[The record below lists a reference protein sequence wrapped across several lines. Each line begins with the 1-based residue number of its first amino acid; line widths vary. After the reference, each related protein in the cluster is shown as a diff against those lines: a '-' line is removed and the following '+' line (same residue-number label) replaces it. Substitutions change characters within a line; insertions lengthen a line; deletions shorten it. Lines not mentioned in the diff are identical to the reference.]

1 MAQYRFE
8 FLDADR
14 NPIAKCHYQ
23 IMRYD
28 STLRKDVADENGRA
42 AFDSELIAGK
52 KIWVRFWAQG
62 QRQDAAFSTQPFYW
76 AENVITQPIMAPRVY
91 EIKLRETRNKNNES
105 EDYRQAFYEVQ
116 AGDTWEGIAQK
127 CNTNV
132 SLIKFINNL
141 PDDGTPPEVGDA
153 LLLPRGAERPLDSG
167 GRPDK
172 GVIESQ
178 PSDPLDDLLK
188 GLDGKTSEQ
197 KKDDQPILPQGAEPV
212 GQVQPAQPAGKN
224 PPPDEGKPVEETPDI
239 QEGRGR
245 NGRPTD
251 RVIPKQQ
258 PSAIPNLI
266 TMEQMKGMWPLV
278 SQSKM
283 RPILDEL
290 NANLTDYKLD
300 TNLRKAHFFAQVMQ
314 EVGPHF
320 KLREDLHYGA
330 KALLRFSYYQK
341 HPSEATT
348 DANLSPFSLKEK
360 TIANKAY
367 MDKWRSRR
375 YKLGN
380 IYEGDG
386 YKFIGRGLKQTTGR
400 SNYTDLNNVYPLAWP
415 GENLNFL
422 EHPELLETP
431 KYAVRSAIAFWKG
444 KKLYELADKGF
455 NANTIDSITRVMN
468 EATNS
473 YPQRRANFST
483 TIKIFR

>member
-1 MAQYRFE
+1 M
-8 FLDADR
+8 
-14 NPIAKCHYQ
+14 
-23 IMRYD
+23 
-28 STLRKDVADENGRA
+28 RKDVADENGRA

-91 EIKLRETRNKNNES
+91 EIKLRETENKNNEP

-212 GQVQPAQPAGKN
+212 EQGQPAQHAGKN
-224 PPPDEGKPVEETPDI
+224 PPPDEGKPVEEKRFEPAEEKPDI
-239 QEGRGR
+239 QKGRGR

-251 RVIPKQQ
+251 RVIQKQQ

-266 TMEQMKGMWPLV
+266 TMEQMKEMWPLV

-290 NANLTDYKLD
+290 NANLTEYKLD
-300 TNLRKAHFFAQVMQ
+300 TNLRKAHFFCTSNA
-314 EVGPHF
+314 
-320 KLREDLHYGA
+320 RSGA
-330 KALLRFSYYQK
+330 TF
-341 HPSEATT
+341 
-348 DANLSPFSLKEK
+348 
-360 TIANKAY
+360 
-367 MDKWRSRR
+367 
-375 YKLGN
+375 
-380 IYEGDG
+380 
-386 YKFIGRGLKQTTGR
+386 
-400 SNYTDLNNVYPLAWP
+400 
-415 GENLNFL
+415 
-422 EHPELLETP
+422 
-431 KYAVRSAIAFWKG
+431 
-444 KKLYELADKGF
+444 
-455 NANTIDSITRVMN
+455 
-468 EATNS
+468 
-473 YPQRRANFST
+473 
-483 TIKIFR
+483 